1 MRTAI
6 ALILILM
13 LGCRE
18 ESTPSPAPIGPTQA
32 PEDVT
37 SLLGTWRLDAETREW
52 IPRACVVLTVA
63 DPATASIEV
72 AEEGS
77 HVVVRLLAT
86 PSIPFTGR
94 FRDGTFDGRQIL
106 PTTSTGRFCGS
117 QTAVRLRLRLD
128 RDDAS
133 VLSGTWSTP
142 PDCDVCPD
150 RLFVAHRSPD

>member
-1 MRTAI
+1 MRNAL

-18 ESTPSPAPIGPTQA
+18 ESTPSPAPTGPSEA

-37 SLLGTWRLDAETREW
+37 SLLGTWRLDAETRDW

-72 AEEGS
+72 VEEGS

-94 FRDGTFDGRQIL
+94 FRDQTFEGRQIL
-106 PTTSTGRFCGS
+106 ATTASGRFCGS
-117 QTAVRLRLRLD
+117 QTAVRLQLGLD
-128 RDDAS
+128 RGDAS

-142 PDCDVCPD
+142 DCDVCPD
-150 RLFVAHRSPD
+150 RRFVAHRSPD